1 MATERYVLLGLARPR
16 AEWFRAVGQWSTSA
30 ALPAEFLKC
39 VSPEE
44 LRARL
49 ASGRSFSAALL
60 DGGMSGVDR
69 DVVDAAREAGC
80 AVLVVDDSGNHDWIG
95 VGAAG
100 VLPSNLTR
108 EVLLDALA
116 SHASLVGRAAGSP
129 FDDPVRD
136 LDIPAWRG
144 LVAAVCGPGGV
155 GTSTVAAALAQG
167 LGHDTRTPGDVV
179 LADLALHA
187 EQAMLHD
194 VRDVVPGIQELVEAH
209 RSGRPGA
216 DEVRALTFDV
226 VERRYHLL
234 LGLRRARYWAMLRP
248 RSFEAAVSSLRAVF
262 GTVVCDITADFEAED
277 DAGSADVEERNLMA
291 RTAARSSDVVFAVG
305 RPGVKGLHSLV
316 RVLADLSGLG
326 VPASRIVPVVNG
338 APRQPRSRAEI
349 SRALADLAVPA
360 MGGGRT
366 VAPLFLPGRRV
377 EEAVRDAA
385 PWPAPLPV
393 TLARSFHAV
402 VERLGPAGAAPSPV
416 PERVVP
422 GALGSW
428 SDAGDD
434 GDEQESA

>member
-136 LDIPAWRG
+136 LEIPAWRG

-262 GTVVCDITADFEAED
+262 GAVVCDITADFEAED

-291 RTAARSSDVVFAVG
+291 RTAARSADVVLAVG

-316 RVLADLSGLG
+316 RVLADLSGCG
-326 VPASRIVPVVNG
+326 VPAGRIVPVVNE

-349 SRALADLAVPA
+349 TRALADLAVPA

-366 VAPLFLPGRRV
+366 VAPVFLPSRRV
-377 EEAVRDAA
+377 DEAVRDAA

-402 VERLGPAGAAPSPV
+402 VERLGPAGDAGSPEL
-416 PERVVP
+416 ERVVP
-422 GALGSW
+422 GAVGTW
-428 SDAGDD
+428 SDEGDD
-434 GDEQESA
+434 GDARESA